1 MIYRENA
8 GGGDQSSPTEYKR
21 GDYRK
26 MTDCQL
32 TANEEGD
39 HKNITEPYGGGGG
52 IIRILQSLMG
62 GIIRILQSLMGYQV
76 NFIGHNQK
84 PPTHPQAI
92 NCDRSLRDGN

>member
-39 HKNITEPYGGGGG
+39 HKNITEPYGGGDHKNITEPYG
-52 IIRILQSLMG
+52 ISGKFHRTQPKTSD
-62 GIIRILQSLMGYQV
+62 
-76 NFIGHNQK
+76 
-84 PPTHPQAI
+84 PPPG
-92 NCDRSLRDGN
+92 DKL

>member
-1 MIYRENA
+1 
-8 GGGDQSSPTEYKR
+8 
-21 GDYRK
+21 

-39 HKNITEPYGGGGG
+39 HKNITEPYGGGGDHKNITEPYGGG

-84 PPTHPQAI
+84 PPTYPQAI

>member
-1 MIYRENA
+1 MKKGIIRILQSLI
-8 GGGDQSSPTEYKR
+8 GGG
-21 GDYRK
+21 G
-26 MTDCQL
+26 
-32 TANEEGD
+32 N
-39 HKNITEPYGGGGG
+39 HKNITEPYGGG

-92 NCDRSLRDGN
+92 NCDRSLRDEN

>member
-1 MIYRENA
+1 MKKGIIRILQSLM
-8 GGGDQSSPTEYKR
+8 GGGGIIRILQSL
-21 GDYRK
+21 
-26 MTDCQL
+26 M
-32 TANEEGD
+32 
-39 HKNITEPYGGGGG
+39 GG

>member
-39 HKNITEPYGGGGG
+39 HKNITEPYGGG
-52 IIRILQSLMG
+52 S
-62 GIIRILQSLMGYQV
+62 
-76 NFIGHNQK
+76 
-84 PPTHPQAI
+84 
-92 NCDRSLRDGN
+92 